1 MKLISLQCLSQY
13 RLWFSLALLAALCSY
28 ALVIN
33 NMQRTQ
39 LFQATIDQVL
49 SDDYPI
55 EQSLRRLLYQEPDL
69 SLITLWKDNDL
80 IYPGEGLNNTLAE
93 LSRLKMALP
102 YFEQLLKSQTSH
114 PLIINS
120 SQYHCWENG
129 YTVCTWS
136 TYTTTAIFMPTLWLA
151 ILFSCIG
158 FIRLVLNYYDKL
170 IQTIHDLASPLSNVH
185 LYTYLLGQHIGF
197 TSPQPYLDTLQ
208 QETNK
213 AKHLLY
219 QLNHLMRRPSL
230 RHPKANSPINY
241 STTRTPGDLFT
252 PIDIINEHIHTYLP
266 TLLQQRRTMEI
277 TVDSNSAT
285 SYRRDDAHSATQALN
300 RILSNLLD
308 NVVQHSNKGL
318 FIYHCNQ
325 DDDSLSLL
333 LKNERCSP
341 HVQTPI
347 TINDGT
353 GLASCKSLCKAFGW
367 HLLIDS
373 DECFVSVTLTLPKQT
388 NLKKRQQDTSC
399 IAF

>member
-80 IYPGEGLNNTLAE
+80 IYPGEGLDNTLAE

-136 TYTTTAIFMPTLWLA
+136 TYTTTALFMPTLWLA

-230 RHPKANSPINY
+230 RHPKANPPINY

-277 TVDSNSAT
+277 TVDSISAT

-325 DDDSLSLL
+325 DDDYLSLL

-341 HVQTPI
+341 HIQTPI
-347 TINDGT
+347 TIIDGT
-353 GLASCKSLCKAFGW
+353 GLASCKSLCKAFDW